1 MQLSARN
8 QLKGK
13 ITGIKN
19 GPVSTEVVLDINGQS
34 ITASITSGSAESL
47 GLNVGDDAIA
57 VIKASSVMIGLE

>member
-13 ITGIKN
+13 VKEIKE
-19 GPVSTEVVLDINGQS
+19 GPVSTEVILDVNGTD
-34 ITASITSGSAESL
+34 IVASITSGSVQAM

-57 VIKASSVMIGLE
+57 VIKASSIMIGK

>member
-13 ITGIKN
+13 ITEIKK

-34 ITASITSGSAESL
+34 VTASITSGSAESL
-47 GLNVGDDAIA
+47 GLKVGDDAVA
-57 VIKASSVMIGLE
+57 VIKASSVMIGIP